1 MKNIL
6 IEMSEFSEQ
15 LINSGTISDV
25 KYKYGTQNMLGIT
38 MVPQGSIKNFKSKN
52 KADEK
57 QTNISSEVDMSRAFL
72 SLGATLLDN
81 HVLFEMLIFSFCIG
95 NGKSP
100 ERIELQ
106 TED

>member
-38 MVPQGSIKNFKSKN
+38 MVPQGSIKNFKSK
-52 KADEK
+52 K
-57 QTNISSEVDMSRAFL
+57 
-72 SLGATLLDN
+72 
-81 HVLFEMLIFSFCIG
+81 
-95 NGKSP
+95 
-100 ERIELQ
+100 
-106 TED
+106 